1 MSALDFLN
9 FKEFQADVS
18 LVANQ
23 EGSGGW
29 EVSIYQ
35 GQSKVTLTHQ
45 QLDRIN
51 KKIQAYIAEGLE
63 EKK

>member
-29 EVSIYQ
+29 EVSISQ

-51 KKIQAYIAEGLE
+51 KKIRDYIAEGLE